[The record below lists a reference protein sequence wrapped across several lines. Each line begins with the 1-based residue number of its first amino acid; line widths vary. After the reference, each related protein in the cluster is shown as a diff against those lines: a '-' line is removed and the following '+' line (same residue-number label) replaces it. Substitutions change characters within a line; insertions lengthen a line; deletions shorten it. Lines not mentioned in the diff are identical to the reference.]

1 MLVKKNE
8 RHSKRNVLIRKETYL
23 LIPTLSHLLRAIE
36 ENVLRILF
44 DMGYSFEENLF
55 WTCKLGAKIVKFV
68 FTSHVDILDG
78 DPFYGLFVAIR

>member
-55 WTCKLGAKIVKFV
+55 
-68 FTSHVDILDG
+68 
-78 DPFYGLFVAIR
+78 